1 VANGGTRRRLF
12 LALALSLAV
21 GACQQRQIEVIKK
34 NGDRTGD
41 YGRQAVRAAVQKFR
55 SAPRSPQ
62 AYRALAVE
70 IERQR
75 PAFNRDV
82 SDEAERVLVFLAL
95 EPMAAQLD
103 LPFEEQMQSL
113 ALTVW
118 PTALRVTPRADETP
132 RAYLQRACAEQ
143 LAAECKYVVPE
154 YWPLVL
160 TARVWQRMKNR
171 ARDAYS
177 ECRPCK
183 QEPSYAALL
192 ERYDQHANRVTRVF
206 NENKARVER
215 DAWPEA
221 GVNAE
226 PWSGAPV
233 LDLLPDPP
241 HFMGEP
247 IEGSWSQRVRAS
259 RKNGGKVLAVHL
271 KPRTEVRHLRGV
283 LRVAAAAGYRTVA
296 LQARQR
302 RYPYELREYR
312 LAARGK
318 AGRPVEASDTDT
330 IQFLVRTL
338 DATSER
344 TGATTLRLSAR

>member
-1 VANGGTRRRLF
+1 VWA
-12 LALALSLAV
+12 AA

-41 YGRQAVRAAVQKFR
+41 YGRQALRAAVQKFR

-62 AYRALAVE
+62 AFRALAVE
-70 IERQR
+70 VDRLR
-75 PAFNRDV
+75 PAFNQDA

-95 EPMAAQLD
+95 DPMAAQLD
-103 LPFEEQMQSL
+103 HSFEEQMQAL

-118 PTALRVTPRADETP
+118 PTALRVSPRPDEAP
-132 RAYLQRACAEQ
+132 RAYIQRACAEQ
-143 LAAECKYVVPE
+143 LSAECKYVVPE

-160 TARVWQRMKNR
+160 TARVWQRLKGR
-171 ARDAYS
+171 ARDAYTD
-177 ECRPCK
+177 CRPCK

-192 ERYDQHANRVTRVF
+192 ERYDQYENRVTRIA
-206 NENKARVER
+206 NEHKARVER

-233 LDLLPDPP
+233 LDLVPDPP

-247 IEGSWSQRVRAS
+247 IEGNWSERVRAS
-259 RKNGGKVLAVHL
+259 RKNGGKVLAVHF
-271 KPRTEVRHLRGV
+271 KPRTEVRHLRAV

-296 LQARQR
+296 LQARER
-302 RYPYELREYR
+302 RYPYALREYR
-312 LAARGK
+312 LAARSR
-318 AGRPVEASDTDT
+318 AGRPVDSRDIDT
-330 IQFLVRTL
+330 IQYLVRSL
-338 DATSER
+338 DATAER